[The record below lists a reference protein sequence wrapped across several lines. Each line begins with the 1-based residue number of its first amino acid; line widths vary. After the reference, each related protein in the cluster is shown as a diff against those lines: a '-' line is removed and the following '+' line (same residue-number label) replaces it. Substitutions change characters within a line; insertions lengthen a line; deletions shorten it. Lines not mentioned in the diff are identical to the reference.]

1 MVLEKEEQPVEPYEP
16 ERLSHCS
23 VIYTTHRRKH
33 WCDEASPCTCSS
45 LR

>member
-33 WCDEASPCTCSS
+33 
-45 LR
+45 